1 MSFIVDIVSLANGCF
16 VDGSDGRDSRPALD
30 VKRTEHED
38 FAFCKNL
45 RCDSS
50 VSLSP
55 QPLSCMLED
64 DRDIR
69 FDSSIELS
77 PSFSCMHGVSKKKS
91 CAPPAPLTPRRRRR
105 VSFND
110 VRDVLAFPSENDDAQ
125 ASQELAV
132 VREVV
137 ISDPPIQAKKKK
149 RSISFNKEAE
159 VSTFDVFK
167 DMTPTREICDELLL
181 QQQDGEKN
189 TGTTG
194 VTADVPQSENTE
206 AQKQAIGDDQS
217 VSLDCVQELE
227 TGGEQCLLSA
237 QKPTARAKQ
246 VTFEE
251 EPEVLLLYAGV
262 EETSYPDAQIEEDV
276 SKDLDFPNTQRYVLD
291 VRGDKRRVQR
301 QEEGDDLSRKL
312 LTVVPALQR
321 FLSVAK
327 ASLDA
332 HIHTTAASAQ
342 AAIDAKMTS
351 ISEALALHEA

>member
-1 MSFIVDIVSLANGCF
+1 MSFIVDIVSLANACF
-16 VDGSDGRDSRPALD
+16 VDGSDGRDTRPALD
-30 VKRTEHED
+30 VKITEHDD
-38 FAFCKNL
+38 FAFYKNL

-50 VSLSP
+50 VPLSP
-55 QPLSCMLED
+55 QPLSCMLD

-77 PSFSCMHGVSKKKS
+77 PSFSCMHGVGKKKS
-91 CAPPAPLTPRRRRR
+91 CASPAPLTPRRRRR

-137 ISDPPIQAKKKK
+137 ISDPIQAKKKK

-159 VSTFDVFK
+159 ISTFDVFK

-189 TGTTG
+189 AGTTRG
-194 VTADVPQSENTE
+194 TAEVPQSENTE
-206 AQKQAIGDDQS
+206 AQNQAIGDDQS
-217 VSLDCVQELE
+217 VSLDCVQEPE
-227 TGGEQCLLSA
+227 TGGEQCLLPA
-237 QKPTARAKQ
+237 QKLTARAKQ

-251 EPEVLLLYAGV
+251 EPEVLLYAGV
-262 EETSYPDAQIEEDV
+262 EETSYQDAQIEEDV
-276 SKDLDFPNTQRYVLD
+276 SKDLDFPITQRYVLD
-291 VRGDKRRVQR
+291 VRGDQRRVQR

-312 LTVVPALQR
+312 LTVGPVLER

-327 ASLDA
+327 AGLDA

-351 ISEALALHEA
+351 ISKALALHEA